1 MHLYRLA
8 AALCGLLGRTVF
20 RAEIRGVERVPAG
33 GFVLGANHLSG
44 FDAVAIGGALFPRRL
59 GFMAKRQLFARPLL
73 GPLVKALGGFPS
85 VDGVGPAIEL
95 ARAGQ
100 GVVIFPEGAR
110 RRLIRRHRVRTG
122 AARIALEGGV
132 PLVPAALWGTDG
144 WRRVRRWRV
153 VFGPPVPIDDLR
165 GTDPNKAAQEAT
177 ERLWEAIVAL
187 EAELDR

>member
-1 MHLYRLA
+1 MHLYRFA
-8 AALCGLLGRTVF
+8 AVLCRLLGRTVF
-20 RAEIRGVERVPAG
+20 RADVRGVERVPPG

-44 FDAVAIGGALFPRRL
+44 FDAVAIGGALAPRPLRY
-59 GFMAKRQLFARPLL
+59 MAKRQLFGRPLL
-73 GPLVKALGGFPS
+73 GPLVRALGGFPS

-132 PLVPAALWGTDG
+132 PLVPAAIRGTDG
-144 WRRVRRWRV
+144 WRRLRRWRLA
-153 VFGPPVPIDDLR
+153 FGPPVPLDDLR
-165 GTDPNKAAQEAT
+165 GTEPAKAAREAT
-177 ERLWEAIVAL
+177 ERLWNAIVAL
-187 EAELDR
+187 EAQLDG